1 MNDAK
6 KKHLTQHQLRAE
18 LETRKDLLDYHLSGL
33 QSELTVADVNVGG
46 RPILD
51 HVRERPLLAAGIAA
65 GAGVV
70 AGLVTGLM
78 GREAPEE
85 PSDYD
90 LWMSAYLDD
99 LVDDAGY
106 RVQRGED
113 SGVALRKALRSR
125 APVVVLEPEE
135 APVKERASSIFS
147 VLLNTALGFGVKFAL
162 DQMAHELTGE
172 DEIVEA
178 MEKASHEPAYEPSAA
193 AESTQPSLPAVTP
206 VEPHYQ

>member
-6 KKHLTQHQLRAE
+6 KKTLTQHQLRAE
-18 LETRKDLLDYHLSGL
+18 LEARKHRLDYHLSGL

-51 HVRERPLLAAGIAA
+51 HVRERPLLVAGIAV
-65 GAGVV
+65 GVGVV

-78 GREAPEE
+78 GREAPEP

-90 LWMSAYLDD
+90 LWMGAYLDD
-99 LVDDAGY
+99 LVDDAGS
-106 RVQRGED
+106 RVQHGED
-113 SGVALRKALRSR
+113 ADAALRKALRRR
-125 APVVVLEPEE
+125 APVIVMEPEAE
-135 APVKERASSIFS
+135 PVKERAAS
-147 VLLNTALGFGVKFAL
+147 VTRLLLNTALGFGVKFAL
-162 DQMAHELTGE
+162 DRMAHELTGE

-178 MEKASHEPAYEPSAA
+178 MHEASHKSSPEPP
-193 AESTQPSLPAVTP
+193 TVTP